1 MRQPAIP
8 KLSEL
13 STAGR
18 ADLAQPDRR
27 SAGVDCRSSYGAAIG
42 AGAKR
47 TDQAGSGQV
56 RLAAMAAVRSDS
68 IPYSSASGRPV
79 NAPLTDRESRP
90 IEEVP
95 SLPLFSTCHGS
106 RGVSYQSRSL
116 A

>member
-27 SAGVDCRSSYGAAIG
+27 AAGADCHSSYGAAIG

-56 RLAAMAAVRSDS
+56 RLASMAQFAVTRFRTAAAPPD
-68 IPYSSASGRPV
+68 ARPM
-79 NAPLTDRESRP
+79 RR
-90 IEEVP
+90 
-95 SLPLFSTCHGS
+95 
-106 RGVSYQSRSL
+106 
-116 A
+116 